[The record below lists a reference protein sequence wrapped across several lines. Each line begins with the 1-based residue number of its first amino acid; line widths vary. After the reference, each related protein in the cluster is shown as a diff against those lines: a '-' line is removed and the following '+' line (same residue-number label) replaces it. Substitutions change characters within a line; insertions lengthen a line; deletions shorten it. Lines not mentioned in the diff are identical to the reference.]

1 MRKILSLLTALVLCV
16 VMAFGQSR
24 TVTGQIKDS
33 KGDPVPFAS
42 IKIKGTNTGSA
53 ADANGNFSITADEGA
68 TLVVSAS
75 GYVTA
80 EASVGSGGTVNIAL
94 QNSGSMQEVVV
105 TAMGVSKTKRSV
117 GVAVQDIQGDKL
129 AQTKQVDLNTALA
142 GRVSGIQV
150 LGGSGAKFGTSTVR
164 IRGVNSLGTGNPLY
178 VVNGVPTD
186 ARDVNMDDVESLS
199 VLKGPAATSL
209 YGQRGSEGVIVIT
222 TKKGKK
228 TAGIGLELNHSTTF
242 ERVATLPK
250 YQNEYGGGYSQDWY
264 TFKYDPSRDAPALQ
278 AMDGAKYYDYYA
290 DESWGPRMDGTL
302 YAPWYAWDPEDPD
315 YAKQKPFVAQPD
327 NIRDFYNTGVAY
339 NTNVA
344 FSKVTDNSNTRIS
357 FTNLSRTGVSP
368 NTRQTKNWLS
378 INNTIDLTKKFSVA
392 TNLNYVYEYLFNVPT
407 EGYGT
412 QTAGSFNQ
420 WFQRNLEMDKL
431 KRYRRS
437 DGSYTSW
444 NINGPRDLNPKF
456 WDNPYTEAYE
466 NFSNNKRQRVYGNV
480 AATYKITPHL
490 RASVLARAD
499 VYNQNYNS
507 RVASGT
513 LNLDAFRTYTNNTRE
528 LNFVGSVEYDN
539 DFGEDF
545 TLRAGAYAEKRTNY
559 SNYVNEATAGGLS
572 IPGYYNIAASKNR
585 PTTNNTEIRKEVKS
599 LYGYASLGWRNMLF
613 LDLNVRNDW
622 SSALPPS
629 NNSYLYGGVS
639 TSFVFTELMEQ
650 NDILSFGKIRA
661 SVARV
666 GSDID
671 PYQIYQTY
679 TVGNPYDTYPTLTV
693 PNTIPNSDLKPTLS
707 TSYELGTELRFLR
720 NRVRFDFNYYSREAK
735 DQIINLTIPSST
747 GYSAALVNAGN
758 IANHGVEITLGGTP
772 VKSKEF
778 TWDID
783 INLAYNR
790 NEVKKLYGESKNLVV
805 NPAGLG
811 ASFGFVGT
819 PGISVNARVGE
830 TYGMLIGTGY
840 KRNDAGQIL
849 VDDAGNPMLELN
861 KELGSILPDYT
872 GGIYNELT
880 YKNFVLGFAIDF
892 QKGGKLMSL
901 TSMLNAG
908 SGLSYLT
915 VGNNDKGN
923 PKRDAVADGGGIRV
937 DGVRESD
944 GKANETYIETKRY
957 YQTVLSSLWEEWV
970 YDATFVKL
978 REVRLGYNLPK
989 RWYQKWGVQS
999 ANFAVIAQN
1008 PWLIYSTVKGIDP
1021 SQLQTPWMDT
1031 GQLPGTRTLGFNLKL
1046 QF

>member
-1 MRKILSLLTALVLCV
+1 MRKILSLLTALVTCV

-24 TVTGQIKDS
+24 PVTGQVKDS
-33 KGDPVPFAS
+33 KGDPIPFAT
-42 IKIKGTNTGSA
+42 IKIKGTTTGSA
-53 ADANGNFSITADEGA
+53 ADADGNFTINAQEGA
-68 TLVVSAS
+68 TLVISAT
-75 GYVTA
+75 GFIDQ
-80 EASVGSGGTVNIAL
+80 EARVGSGAVNVSL
-94 QNSGSMQEVVV
+94 QGNATMQEVVV
-105 TAMGVSKTKRSV
+105 TALGVSKAKRAV
-117 GVAVQDIQGDKL
+117 GVAVQEIQGDKL
-129 AQTKQVDLNTALA
+129 TQTKQVDLNTALA
-142 GRVSGIQV
+142 GRVAGIQV

-178 VVNGVPTD
+178 VVNNIPTD
-186 ARDVNMDDVESLS
+186 GRDVNMDDVESVS
-199 VLKGPAATSL
+199 VLKGPAATAL
-209 YGQRGSEGVIVIT
+209 YGQRGSEGVIIIT
-222 TKKGKK
+222 TKKGKRGP
-228 TAGIGLELNHSTTF
+228 GIGFEFNQSTTF

-264 TFKYDPSRDAPALQ
+264 TFKYNPAVDAPALQ
-278 AMDGAKYYDYYA
+278 AMDGAKYYDYFA

-315 YAKQKPFVAQPD
+315 YAKQKAFVAQPD

-344 FSKVTDNSNTRIS
+344 FSKATENSNTRVS
-357 FTNLSRTGVSP
+357 FTNLVRTGVSP
-368 NTRQTKNWLS
+368 NSRQTKNWLS
-378 INNTIDLTKKFSVA
+378 INNTVDLTKKFSLA
-392 TNLNYVYEYLFNVPT
+392 TNINYTYEYLFNVPT

-431 KRYRRS
+431 KRYKRS
-437 DGSYTSW
+437 DGTYTSW
-444 NINGPRDLNPKF
+444 NINGPRDTDPKY
-456 WDNPYTEAYE
+456 WDNPYTEVYE
-466 NFSNNKRQRVYGNV
+466 NLSNNKRQRVYGNIG
-480 AATYKITPHL
+480 ATYKFTPHL

-528 LNFVGSVEYDN
+528 LNFVGNVEYDN
-539 DFGEDF
+539 QFGDLSF
-545 TLRAGAYAEKRTNY
+545 KAAGYVEKRTNY
-559 SNYVNEATAGGLS
+559 SNYVNEATAGGLN
-572 IPGYYNIAASKNR
+572 IPNYYNIAASKNR
-585 PTTNNTEIRKEVKS
+585 PTTNNTEFRKEVRS
-599 LYGYASLGWRNMLF
+599 IYGYTSLGWKNMLF

-622 SSALPPS
+622 SSALPEG
-629 NNSYLYGGVS
+629 NNSYFYGGVS
-639 TSFVFTELMEQ
+639 TSFVFTELMQ
-650 NDILSFGKIRA
+650 PNDILSFGKIRA

-666 GSDID
+666 GTDID
-671 PYQIYQTY
+671 PYQINQTY

-693 PNTIPNSDLKPTLS
+693 PNTIPNAFLKPTLS
-707 TSYELGTELRFLR
+707 TSYEIGTELRFLR
-720 NRVRFDFNYYSREAK
+720 NRIRFDFNYYNREAK
-735 DQIINLTIPSST
+735 DQIINLTIPSSA

-758 IANHGVEITLGGTP
+758 IANSGIEITLGGTP
-772 VKSKEF
+772 VKTKDFS
-778 TWDID
+778 WDID
-783 INLAYNR
+783 FNLGFNK
-790 NEVKKLYGESKNLVV
+790 NEVKELYGESKNLLV
-805 NPAGLG
+805 NPGGLG

-819 PGISVNARVGE
+819 PGVSVNARVGE

-840 KRNDAGQIL
+840 KRNDAGQKL
-849 VDDAGNPMLELN
+849 VDDDGYPVLEQN

-872 GGIYNELT
+872 GGVYNEFQ
-880 YKNFVLGFAIDF
+880 YKNFVLSFAIDF

-908 SGLSYLT
+908 SGLSATT
-915 VGNNDKGN
+915 VGNNDKGI
-923 PKRDAVADGGGIRV
+923 PMRDDVAAGGGVRV

-944 GKANETYIETKRY
+944 GKTNDVYLDTKEY
-957 YQTVLSSLWEEWV
+957 YESVLSSLWEEWV

-978 REVRLGYNLPK
+978 REVKLGYNLPK
-989 RWYQKWGVQS
+989 RWYQKLSIQNATFSV
-999 ANFAVIAQN
+999 VAQN

-1021 SQLQTPWMDT
+1021 TQLQTPWLDS